1 MNLLKPVFVFY
12 RANIPVMNDENE
24 VIEGSEKLYDGKGG
38 ETKGWRRW
46 SDESGDEQTPA
57 DFILTLPFKML
68 Y

>member
-38 ETKGWRRW
+38 ETKG
-46 SDESGDEQTPA
+46 
-57 DFILTLPFKML
+57 
-68 Y
+68 